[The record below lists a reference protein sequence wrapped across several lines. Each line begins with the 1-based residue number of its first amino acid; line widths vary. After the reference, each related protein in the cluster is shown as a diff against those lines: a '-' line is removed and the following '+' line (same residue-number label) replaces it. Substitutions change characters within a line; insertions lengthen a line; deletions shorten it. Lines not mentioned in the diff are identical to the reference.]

1 MSLIGCCLL
10 VFYVSGFGKDTI
22 VVGSLF
28 ISEMLDGQLT
38 EVSRGEVW
46 RLFTPIFLHFNF
58 LHLGINVACLFI
70 YGTQLEN
77 HSAPTLLFLVLLI
90 AIISNFTQFILSGPA
105 FGGFSGISYG
115 LIGFVFV
122 HEKLSLNSNLKI
134 RPVFASFMMVFFVLG
149 FVGIFFGLA
158 NWAHLCGLIIGFLVG
173 LVRVDTGVPK
183 GIRSL
188 VGLLR
193 VDKGIKV
200 SFVNSVGLTRE
211 VKVGFSWAAFFF
223 GGFPFFFRGMP
234 VQGIIWVILSLLS
247 LGISNLILPFLIN
260 KLSAH
265 HYLENGYTP
274 TGSDWDTAGPLWGI
288 DTTIAKAN

>member
-1 MSLIGCCLL
+1 MSLIGICLA
-10 VFYVSGFGKDTI
+10 VFFVSSFGQDTI
-22 VVGSLF
+22 IVGSLF

-38 EVSRGEVW
+38 EVLRGEVW

-58 LHLGINVACLFI
+58 IHLGINVACLFI

-77 HSAPTLLFLVLLI
+77 HSALTFLFLVLLI
-90 AIISNFTQFILSGPA
+90 AIISNFTQFALSGPA
-105 FGGFSGISYG
+105 FGGFSGICYG

-122 HEKLSLNSNLKI
+122 HEKLSHNSNLKI
-134 RPVFASFMMVFFVLG
+134 RPWFASFMMVFFVLG
-149 FVGIFFGLA
+149 FVGIFGGIA
-158 NWAHLCGLIIGFLVG
+158 NWTHLCGLIIGSLVG

-183 GIRSL
+183 GIM
-188 VGLLR
+188 
-193 VDKGIKV
+193 V

-211 VKVGFSWAAFFF
+211 VKVGYSWTAFFF

-274 TGSDWDTAGPLWGI
+274 TGSNWDIAGPVWGI